1 MSQTKAYD
9 DFISKV
15 EASANWL
22 REKTRASPELL
33 IVLTGGLN
41 GPEDSLTD
49 KQVINSSEIPNFPV
63 AKAKGHSGQLIFGRL
78 DGKVVVLLKGRFHY
92 YEGFEATDILFPY
105 FVLQNLGVHSV
116 ITVNAVGGIRNDL
129 EAGDILLVTD
139 HINLMGSN
147 PLRGLSIHSE
157 NQFPDM
163 SSPYDLEY
171 QDIARHESQSTGI
184 EIKEGV
190 LLANPGPSYETKAEI
205 RMFRHFGADVVGMS
219 TVFEVMGCNYLN
231 MRVLTFSLVSNLAT
245 DRLDG
250 QHDHEEVLKAVQS
263 SSPRLGELV
272 VRCARKIT
280 QEVSAE
286 VEEPVNV

>member
-1 MSQTKAYD
+1 MSKTKTYK
-9 DFISKV
+9 DFINDV

-22 REKTRASPELL
+22 RDKTKASPKLL

-41 GPEDSLTD
+41 GPEDCLTD

-63 AKAKGHSGQLIFGRL
+63 GKAKGHAGQLIFGRL
-78 DGKVVVLLKGRFHY
+78 DGEEVVLLKGRFHY

-116 ITVNAVGGIRNDL
+116 VTVNAVGGIRNDL

-163 SSPYDLEY
+163 STPYDVEF
-171 QDIARHESQSTGI
+171 QNIARKEAKNLGL
-184 EIKEGV
+184 EMKEGT

-219 TVFEVMGCNYLN
+219 TVFEVIGCNYLN
-231 MRVLTFSLVSNLAT
+231 IRVLTFSLVSNLAT

-250 QHDHEEVLKAVQS
+250 QHDHENVLKAVQACA
-263 SSPRLGELV
+263 PKLGELI
-272 VRCARKIT
+272 VRCARQIT
-280 QEVSAE
+280 HPEPAELEEAVS
-286 VEEPVNV
+286 V